1 MPEFIL
7 DSAGTVHDVR
17 APSIEAVK
25 RVDVDFCDLD
35 AFTQGYIEALFFTE
49 SSPAYD
55 SEEWFSDECKAA
67 QEEGRAD
74 GNIPGDTGF
83 SDLAP
88 DSLARIIADCAA
100 FQADNAEL
108 LELAYALEPGSP
120 EFMYARDPIDPQR
133 AGQLFWYAR
142 NGHGIGWDDNGN
154 AECLAALQAACGWRT
169 KFGEVHVW
177 FGDHVEHG
185 DAPLVHVQ

>member
-25 RVDVDFCDLD
+25 RVDIDFCDLD
-35 AFTQGYIEALFFTE
+35 AFTRGYIEALFFT
-49 SSPAYD
+49 
-55 SEEWFSDECKAA
+55 SECSQVDT
-67 QEEGRAD
+67 EEFLSAEHQADMEAGRAD
-74 GNIPGDTGF
+74 GVLPCDVGF
-83 SDLAP
+83 ADLAP

-100 FQADNAEL
+100 FQADNAAD
-108 LELAYALEPGSP
+108 LECAYA
-120 EFMYARDPIDPQR
+120 ARSGLVEEYDAEQ
-133 AGQLFWYAR
+133 AGRDFWFTR
-142 NGHGIGWDDNGN
+142 NGHGVGFWDRGLGDIGDR
-154 AECLAALQAACGWRT
+154 LSAACGWRT